1 LARAAKPSRAQQ
13 QFDLILASSS
23 KARHEILQALGIS
36 FRVEEPSFDESPL
49 AGVTTGDL
57 AETLALG
64 KARSVSSRFP
74 DKLVL
79 GADQLLAVDGILL
92 RKPRDAA
99 AAEAQLTALNGK
111 QHMLVTGIALVC
123 EKTHALRIS
132 NEATRLTMRHLD
144 PAEIKAYV
152 ATGEWK
158 GCVGSY
164 RVEGQG
170 LKLFERI
177 EGDLTNARGLPAIR
191 LCSALRSLGV
201 ELFRR

>member
-1 LARAAKPSRAQQ
+1 LPKAKPSRAEQ

-23 KARHEILQALGIS
+23 KARQEILQSLGVS
-36 FRVEEPSFDESPL
+36 FRVEPPTYDEKPL

-79 GADQLLAVDGILL
+79 GADQVLAVDGVLL

-132 NEATRLTMRHLD
+132 NEATRLTMRHLG

-201 ELFRR
+201 ELFK